1 MELRGPAAHA
11 CEEPASALLETGSPA
26 GRRALPTASGAER
39 ATRGSLPRGQVGAG
53 VDTRV
58 AVAGGAWAARSTPVA
73 AAARGQRT
81 RRAARSPEREG
92 PAVVTA
98 RPVPGEDGPPR
109 IGEGLGSLGVVAPPA
124 GLSRGS
130 PGLLML
136 GSGVSSDSTSLDQ
149 AASLSFTCDSQPPFS
164 SSPATHPTPGTEPR
178 HPKSGSPTWACP
190 SLIVSAPPS
199 TAPALASTPAPS

>member
-26 GRRALPTASGAER
+26 GRRALPTARGAER

-98 RPVPGEDGPPR
+98 RPVPGEDGPQR
-109 IGEGLGSLGVVAPPA
+109 IGEGLRSPP
-124 GLSRGS
+124 GS
-130 PGLLML
+130 PGGPQGLLML
-136 GSGVSSDSTSLDQ
+136 GWAGCSPPLPPGAQ
-149 AASLSFTCDSQPPFS
+149 ATPLSFIRYSSSFLLVPPCPQPPR
-164 SSPATHPTPGTEPR
+164 PQE
-178 HPKSGSPTWACP
+178 
-190 SLIVSAPPS
+190 
-199 TAPALASTPAPS
+199 